1 MKELIN
7 DLGVGILSA
16 KKTSKLIREK
26 YKSITYDS
34 VKNALSNNKLTQ
46 LHKLHNIKANLK
58 NYIDAVK
65 YYENVE
71 LQMVVSLIAVLIGI
85 SNGKFA
91 LIFVAMYVLFTL
103 VNAIRKR
110 ATDLYT
116 VKCILL
122 LEVVEDKIKSEKKKN
137 EMLEDNKIV
146 KNLVSEVVEVTKT
159 TENKARKETLIIKLK
174 NKKVLMKKKLILKK
188 KSSIRKQKVLKDNY
202 KLIKPQLYYFKK
214 TL

>member
-7 DLGVGILSA
+7 DLGVGVLSA
-16 KKTSKLIREK
+16 KKTSKLIRK
-26 YKSITYDS
+26 KCKSITYDS
-34 VKNALSNNKLTQ
+34 VKNALSNYKLTE
-46 LHKLHNIKANLK
+46 LTELHNIKANLK
-58 NYIDAVK
+58 NYINAVK

-71 LQMVVSLIAVLIGI
+71 LQMMVSLIAVLIAI
-85 SNGKFA
+85 SNGTIA
-91 LIFVAMYVLFTL
+91 LIFIAIYVLFTL
-103 VNAIRKR
+103 ANAIRKR
-110 ATDLYT
+110 ASDVYT

-137 EMLEDNKIV
+137 KKLEDNKIV

-202 KLIKPQLYYFKK
+202 KLIKPQLYYFEK

>member
-7 DLGVGILSA
+7 DLGVGALSA
-16 KKTSKLIREK
+16 KKTSKLIRKK
-26 YKSITYDS
+26 YNSITYDS
-34 VKNALSNNKLTQ
+34 VKNALSNYKLT
-46 LHKLHNIKANLK
+46 KLYNIKANLK

-65 YYENVE
+65 YYENLE
-71 LQMVVSLIAVLIGI
+71 LQMMVSLIAVLIAI
-85 SNGKFA
+85 LNGTLA
-91 LIFVAMYVLFTL
+91 LIFVAIYVLFNL
-103 VNAIRKR
+103 VNATRER
-110 ATDLYT
+110 ANDEYT

-137 EMLEDNKIV
+137 KMLEDNKIV

-188 KSSIRKQKVLKDNY
+188 KSSIRKQKVLKDNC
-202 KLIKPQLYYFKK
+202 KLIKPQLYYFEK

>member
-7 DLGVGILSA
+7 DLGVGALSA
-16 KKTSKLIREK
+16 KKTGKLIRKK

-34 VKNALSNNKLTQ
+34 VKNALSNYKLT
-46 LHKLHNIKANLK
+46 KLYNIKANLK

-65 YYENVE
+65 YYENLE
-71 LQMVVSLIAVLIGI
+71 LQMMVSLIAVLIAI
-85 SNGKFA
+85 LNGKLA
-91 LIFVAMYVLFTL
+91 LIFVAIYVLFTL
-103 VNAIRKR
+103 FNATRER
-110 ATDLYT
+110 ANDEYT

-137 EMLEDNKIV
+137 KMLEDNKIV

-188 KSSIRKQKVLKDNY
+188 KSSIRKQKVLKDNC
-202 KLIKPQLYYFKK
+202 KLIKPQLYYFEK